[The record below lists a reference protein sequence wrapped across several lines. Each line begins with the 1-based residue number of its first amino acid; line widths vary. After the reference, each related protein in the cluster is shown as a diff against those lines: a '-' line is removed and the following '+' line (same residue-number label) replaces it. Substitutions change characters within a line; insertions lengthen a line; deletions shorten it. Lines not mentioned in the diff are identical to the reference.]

1 MRTCF
6 IRHSTINRRHSHIFT
21 PAGFSTGKQLLMTRF
36 SHLHLPVTAEE
47 CRQRGWDEIDIVLVT
62 GDAYVDHPSFGLALI
77 GRVLENEGYR
87 VAILAQPRHDVPDD
101 FQRFGKP
108 RLFFGITA
116 GNLDSIVANYSS
128 NGKVRDYDAYSQDG
142 NPWWGKEQ
150 SRANRKRPDR
160 ATILYAN
167 LARFAYHDV
176 PVVLGGVEASL
187 RRFIHFDYKQHKL
200 RNSVLTDGKA
210 DLLLY
215 GMSEKTVAA
224 VAKVLQQGRRP
235 TGIAGSCERLTEK
248 EFDAFQEK
256 TPPKNLVHLPCWNDI
271 HKEKKYFMEAEL
283 LIDRYARNRS
293 SKILV
298 QQQQNGWI
306 VQHPSPLTLES
317 QELDDIYNL
326 PFQRT
331 PHPTAGDIPA
341 YRMIRHSVTI
351 VRGCSGNCSFCAI
364 TRHQGPSIISRSK
377 KSILAEVRRICE
389 MEDFS
394 GTISDLGGPTANLYG
409 SRCDRGGCPKHD
421 CLFPKVCKHLETGEN
436 QLIDLLEKVANLPQ
450 VKHVFISSGLRME
463 LLLKTP
469 RLLEKLITSHTPGSL
484 KIAPEH
490 TEAHILKL
498 MHKEEYRVL
507 LDFVNQCEKIGKKHK
522 KAVHLTPYVITGH
535 PGSDE
540 KSAALLVAKMKKLR
554 LAVRQFQDFTPTPGT
569 LSTAMLVSGLDRDK
583 KKITCPSSS
592 DKSRQR
598 AILEAAFHKKS
609 PHKNT
614 NKRKR

>member
-1 MRTCF
+1 
-6 IRHSTINRRHSHIFT
+6 
-21 PAGFSTGKQLLMTRF
+21 MTRS

-47 CRQRGWDEIDIVLVT
+47 CRRLGWDHIDIVLVS

-87 VAILAQPRHDVPDD
+87 VAVLAQPRHDTPDD

-128 NGKVRDYDAYSQDG
+128 NGKVRDFDAYSQDG

-167 LARFAYHDV
+167 LARFAYNDV
-176 PVVLGGVEASL
+176 PIVLGGIEASL

-215 GMSEKTVAA
+215 GMGEKTVVS
-224 VAKVLQQGRRP
+224 VAKALQQGIRP
-235 TGIAGSCERLTEK
+235 TGVAGSCERLTEREFK
-248 EFDAFQEK
+248 EFEVKFSPE
-256 TPPKNLVHLPCWNDI
+256 NLTYLPSWNDLQ
-271 HKEKKYFMEAEL
+271 KEKKIFMEAEL
-283 LIDRYARNRS
+283 LIDRHARHKS
-293 SKILV
+293 AKILV
-298 QQQQNGWI
+298 QQQQNGWV
-306 VQHPSPLTLES
+306 VQHPAAPTLEAD
-317 QELDDIYNL
+317 ELDDIYNL

-331 PHPTAGDIPA
+331 PHPAAGDIPA

-364 TRHQGPSIISRSK
+364 TRHQGPAITSRSK
-377 KSILAEVRRICE
+377 NSIIAEVRRICE
-389 MEDFS
+389 MKDFS

-409 SRCDRGGCPKHD
+409 SRCNRDGCRKHD
-421 CLFPKVCKHLETGEN
+421 CLFPKVCKHLEPEESK
-436 QLIDLLEKVANLPQ
+436 LIDLLEEVANLPK

-469 RLLEKLITSHTPGSL
+469 RLLEKLLTSHTPGSL

-490 TEAHILKL
+490 TEANILQL
-498 MHKEEYRVL
+498 MHKEEHVVL
-507 LDFVNQCEKIGKKHK
+507 LDFVTQCEKIGKKIK

-540 KSAALLVAKMKKLR
+540 KSAALLTAKMKKLR
-554 LAVRQFQDFTPTPGT
+554 LTVRQFQDFTPTPGT
-569 LSTAMLVSGLDRDK
+569 LSTAMLVSGLDRNK
-583 KKITCPSSS
+583 KKITNPSSS

-598 AILEAAFHKKS
+598 AILEAAFHKNN
-609 PHKNT
+609 PRKNI